1 MAKIKLALIS
11 VSDKNGI
18 VEFAKKI
25 NGMGANILSTG
36 GTARLLRESGIFVKD
51 VSEHTG
57 FPEMLDGRVK
67 TLHPKVHGGLL
78 GIRDNP
84 EHMSKMKEHDIDPID
99 MVVVNLYPFE
109 ATIAK
114 PDCKLEDAIEN
125 IDIGGPTML
134 RSAAKNYQ
142 DVTVV
147 VDPADYDRVLNEME
161 QNEGGVSIATN
172 FYLSKKVFA
181 HTARYDS
188 IIANHLGKYNE
199 SKEQCEYPDT
209 LNLNYV
215 KAQDLRYGENPHQSA
230 AFYKEHNVSEPCVSN
245 AVQLQGKELSFNN
258 IIDIDAAF
266 EAVKDLPKN
275 AAVVIKHT
283 NPCGAAI
290 SDVSLVDAYKKARST
305 DPVSAFG
312 SIVGLNKT
320 VDEQTASEIITT
332 FVEAVIAPDY
342 DTAALE
348 VFKQKKN
355 LRILKS
361 LPLEGYEKSGHDL
374 KRVVGGLLIQERDTG
389 AVKIQDCKV
398 VTSRQP
404 TEEELTALDFAW
416 KVCKHVKSNAIVY
429 STAEQII
436 GVGAGQMSRIDSAK
450 VGVMKANFPIDG
462 TVLASD
468 AFFPFRDGID
478 AAAKAGVTAIIQ
490 PGGSQRDEEVIAAA
504 NEHGIAM
511 VFTGMRHFKH

>member
-1 MAKIKLALIS
+1 LAKIKLALIS
-11 VSDKNGI
+11 VSDKSGI

-25 NGMGANILSTG
+25 NEMGVNILSTG
-36 GTARLLRESGIFVKD
+36 GTAKLLRENGLFVKD

-67 TLHPKVHGGLL
+67 TLHPIIHGGLL
-78 GIRDNP
+78 GIRDNK
-84 EHMSKMKEHDIDPID
+84 EHMDKMKQHSIDPID
-99 MVVVNLYPFE
+99 MVLVNLYPFE
-109 ATIAK
+109 ATISK

-142 DVTVV
+142 DVTVI
-147 VDPADYDRVLNEME
+147 VDPDDYDRVLNEMVE
-161 QNEGGVSIATN
+161 NDGETSISTN
-172 FYLSKKVFA
+172 FYLSKKVFS

-188 IIANHLGKYNE
+188 IIANYLGTYDE
-199 SKEQCEYPDT
+199 SKERTEYPDT

-215 KAQDLRYGENPHQSA
+215 KAQSLRYGENPHQSA
-230 AFYKEHNVSEPCVSN
+230 AFYKEHNPDEPSVSN

-266 EAVKDLPKN
+266 EAVKDLPKK

-290 SDVSLVDAYKKARST
+290 SDESHLDAYKKARAT

-312 SIVGLNKT
+312 SIVGINGK
-320 VDEQTASEIITT
+320 VDEALASEIITT

-342 DTAALE
+342 DDAALK
-348 VFKQKKN
+348 VFESKKN

-361 LPLEGYEKSGHDL
+361 LPLEGYTKKGHDL
-374 KRVVGGLLIQERDTG
+374 KKVTGGLLIQMRDTG
-389 AVKIQDCKV
+389 KVNIDDCKV
-398 VTSRQP
+398 VTERKP
-404 TEEELTALDFAW
+404 TEGELTALDFAW
-416 KVCKHVKSNAIVY
+416 RVCKHVKSNAIVY
-429 STAEQII
+429 STKDQII
-436 GVGAGQMSRIDSAK
+436 GVGAGQMSRVDSAK
-450 VGVMKANFPIDG
+450 IGVIKANFPIKG

-478 AAAKAGVTAIIQ
+478 AAAEAGVTAIIQ
-490 PGGSQRDEEVIAAA
+490 PGGSQRDEEVITAA